1 MMLVFGVIYAVLIE
15 IFLVPLLTAFG
26 ATAEIMPYA
35 KEYTRITAIG
45 MPFLIVNNGM
55 SNLARADGSPKFS
68 MTCML
73 IGAISNTIL
82 DPVFIFFFKLGVA
95 GAAWATII
103 GQIVS
108 CLVAVSYLKRFRNVE
123 LKAHY
128 FRLHR
133 KLCLKIASLG
143 MSNSLNQVALTFVQI
158 VLNNSLTYYG
168 ALCWQSSSGSLR
180 APSQSSGSTTV
191 QNSMIVSAAFINWQ
205 SSVIWSYL

>member
-73 IGAISNTIL
+73 IGAIINTIL
-82 DPVFIFFFKLGVA
+82 DPVFIFIFKLGVA

-103 GQIVS
+103 RTDCILSGCRQLFKAIPKCGTKS
-108 CLVAVSYLKRFRNVE
+108 ALFPASQKALFKNRFPRHE
-123 LKAHY
+123 QQFK
-128 FRLHR
+128 
-133 KLCLKIASLG
+133 
-143 MSNSLNQVALTFVQI
+143 
-158 VLNNSLTYYG
+158 
-168 ALCWQSSSGSLR
+168 SGSAHICTDR
-180 APSQSSGSTTV
+180 TE
-191 QNSMIVSAAFINWQ
+191 
-205 SSVIWSYL
+205 